1 MTDKIVL
8 NRGIGGESIVVEEA
22 ASGVL
27 IPVSKIHLGTDGVDG
42 GPVTEANPFPVAA
55 SSLPLPTGAATQATL
70 AALSAKVPA
79 LGSAASAASSPV
91 VIASDQTA
99 VPVSAASLP
108 LPSGA
113 ATESTLSTISGR
125 TPALGQ
131 AAMAASS
138 PVVIASNQ
146 TAVPVSAASL
156 PLPSGAATQAT
167 LEQLAGRLP
176 PSLDA
181 FARLKVSHP
190 VTIFDSAQQFGDD
203 SALWENAVTGTGAVS
218 AVTASAA
225 VRLTTGGTAA
235 GASAV
240 RSTRQYHRY
249 QPGKSQLAYITF
261 VLGAAVDGVRR
272 RVGYFDANNGLFLEQ
287 TIAGVRL
294 VQRSNVSGSP
304 SDAVYVDQGDWNIDT
319 LDGFGPSGI
328 ALDWTKAN
336 FLVIQL
342 PWQGVGDTL
351 IGFVLAGTIVYA
363 HRFANA
369 NARTAVYMHSGS
381 LPVRFEVENTGTA
394 AGIATL
400 DNICTAVISEGGQD
414 PQGKQF
420 TANMGITP
428 ESVTTRE
435 VVMALRAK
443 ATGPGG
449 GRNTGQIMLRDFDLT
464 ATGSNGFL
472 WELVVGGTITGSS
485 WAAHDANR
493 SIAEVDVVGGTISG
507 GVVVDSGYVTAGA
520 NFRGTASPALVRL
533 LPLVYSALG
542 NVQDSVALVCTSL
555 NATSNPIASMTW
567 QEVF

>member
-1 MTDKIVL
+1 MTDKLTL
-8 NRGIGGESIVVEEA
+8 NRGVGGESIVVEETA
-22 ASGVL
+22 AGVL
-27 IPVSKIHLGTDGVDG
+27 IPVSKLHTGTEGVDG
-42 GPVTEANPFPVAA
+42 GPVTAANPLPVSLASPATLPVSA

-70 AALSAKVPA
+70 AALSAKVPE
-79 LGSAASAASSPV
+79 LGQAAKAASLPV
-91 VIASDQTA
+91 VIASDQT
-99 VPVSAASLP
+99 VTIDAASLP
-108 LPSGA
+108 LPGGA
-113 ATESTLSTISGR
+113 ASEDTLAR
-125 TPALGQ
+125 
-131 AAMAASS
+131 
-138 PVVIASNQ
+138 
-146 TAVPVSAASL
+146 
-156 PLPSGAATQAT
+156 
-167 LEQLAGRLP
+167 LAGRLP

-203 SALWENAVTGTGAVS
+203 PALWENAVTGTGTVVAVPER
-218 AVTASAA
+218 AA
-225 VRLTTGGTAA
+225 VRLSTGSGAF
-235 GASAV
+235 GASAI

-261 VLGAAVDGVRR
+261 VLGAAVSGVRR
-272 RVGYFDANNGLFLEQ
+272 RVGYFDASDGLFLEQ

-294 VQRSNVSGSP
+294 VQRSSVSGSP
-304 SDAVYVDQGDWNIDT
+304 SDAVYADQADWNIDP
-319 LDGFGPSGI
+319 LDGSGPSGI
-328 ALDWTKAN
+328 ELDWEKAN

-363 HRFANA
+363 HRFQNA
-369 NARTAVYMHSGS
+369 NARTSVYMRSGS
-381 LPVRFEVENTGTA
+381 LPVRFEIENTGTA

-443 ATGPGG
+443 ATGPRG

-464 ATGSNGFL
+464 ATGQNGFF
-472 WELVVGGTITGSS
+472 WELVVGGTITGGS

-542 NVQDSVALVCTSL
+542 NTQDSVALVCTSL
-555 NATSNPIASMTW
+555 NATANPIASMTW
-567 QEVF
+567 QEVY